1 MSEFHDPQFEHALGR
16 LSGEFPDD
24 NVALGAVYQRVQQV
38 RRRRTIV
45 ASSTASV
52 LLMVGIGVAAA
63 RGVHHES
70 LQPSASISIPR
81 TTVAT
86 ADSTTSSAPVV
97 PVSTKPAHP
106 TTTIEAATTTQL
118 IPVIVPPPRNT
129 GGSQGPGQGGTPTT
143 VPPVT
148 TTHPAPST
156 TPTTP
161 PTITAPT
168 TAPTTAVPTTVAP
181 GEVSSYY
188 TPGGWFT
195 VRFANGMLTLVDV
208 HTEPGFAIDS
218 QTVEAQRIEFRFRGQ
233 FGDYRTRV
241 EVKHGQLQ
249 VSH

>member
-45 ASSTASV
+45 ASSTASL

-63 RGVHHES
+63 RGVYHEP
-70 LQPSASISIPR
+70 LQPSASISASH

-86 ADSTTSSAPVV
+86 TDSTTTTAPMV
-97 PVSTKPAHP
+97 PVTTTKPAHS
-106 TTTIEAATTTQL
+106 TTTIETTTTTL
-118 IPVIVPPPRNT
+118 PLVVVPTGPPVNA
-129 GGSQGPGQGGTPTT
+129 GGSHRPGHGGTPTT
-143 VPPVT
+143 VPPIT
-148 TTHPAPST
+148 TTHT
-156 TPTTP
+156 TPTTA
-161 PTITAPT
+161 TATT
-168 TAPTTAVPTTVAP
+168 TAPTTTVAP

-195 VRFANGMLTLVDV
+195 VRFANGMLTLVSV
-208 HTEPGFAIDS
+208 HTLPGFAIDS
-218 QTVEAQRIEFRFRGQ
+218 QTVESQRIEFRFRGQ

-249 VSH
+249 ISH